1 MQARSKATRRA
12 ITDGALALI
21 DELGYRRTTVEA
33 VAEKARVSKGAVYYH
48 FASKELLLQGV
59 VAASREEVVTLIR
72 RRDAWRSSALE
83 ALIDVWIAAAC
94 GRRNERPLLVQVPRS
109 SARDAAL
116 GIGEELRGYAVRV
129 LRTSIA
135 AGEVRQSV
143 DVEALADRFVI
154 ALLDAP
160 SAPER
165 GRAPSAIIETRL
177 SQLLGELSLASDSEE
192 YLRRYLIR
200 RTRVRMPDQRWRI
213 TLVDEVV
220 TVE

>member
-59 VAASREEVVTLIR
+59 VTASREEVVTLIR

-83 ALIDVWIAAAC
+83 ALVDVWIAAAC
-94 GRRNERPLLVQVPRS
+94 GRRNERPLLVQIPRIS
-109 SARDAAL
+109 DRDAVP
-116 GIGEELRGYAVRV
+116 GIGNELRGYAVRV

-135 AGEVRQSV
+135 AGEVRQSA
-143 DVEALADRFVI
+143 DVEYLADRFVG

-160 SAPER
+160 TSEER
-165 GRAPSAIIETRL
+165 GKSPSAVIETRL
-177 SQLLGELSLASDSEE
+177 NRLIGGLDLSSDSEE
-192 YLRRYLIR
+192 YLRRYLVR

-213 TLVDEVV
+213 TLVEEPI